1 MRRPQTARVQSTPR
15 GPRPGLTRSRRL
27 TVWLAALRQV
37 RPLRFGAM
45 TEDLEA
51 TPAGAAIGP
60 SSGLGEGAGAAAAP
74 REARGGIAL
83 GLVRAARPKQWIKNV
98 LVLAAPGRRRR
109 AGEPDAVALDRV
121 LGLRRV
127 LPGRQRAPTCS
138 TTSPTSRPTGR
149 TRSSATGRS
158 RRASCPSRLAVAPG
172 SWLLLAGLARRRR
185 RRPRAGSRWSP
196 YVVLTLAYTRW
207 LKHVAVSTSPTVA
220 SGLRP
225 ARGGRRRGRRT
236 CPSRAGS

>member
-27 TVWLAALRQV
+27 TVWLAAPRQV

-98 LVLAAPGRRRR
+98 LVLAAPGA
-109 AGEPDAVALDRV
+109 AGVLVDAAALDRRGAAFV
-121 LGLRRV
+121 ALCLVASGTYLLNDVADVEADRAHPLKRHRPIAVGRGARR
-127 LPGRQRAPTCS
+127 GW
-138 TTSPTSRPTGR
+138 
-149 TRSSATGRS
+149 
-158 RRASCPSRLAVAPG
+158 PSAPG
-172 SWLLLAGLARRRR
+172 SWRCSRVSPRRR
-185 RRPRAGSRWSP
+185 RRPPGAGRGRGT
-196 YVVLTLAYTRW
+196 YVVLTLAYTA
-207 LKHVAVSTSPTVA
+207 VAQARGGARHRDRRVA
-220 SGLRP
+220 LRA
-225 ARGGRRRGRRT
+225 ARGGRRRGRGRA
-236 CPSRAGS
+236 PSRAGS